1 MGDVTV
7 RDYRSSDA
15 DAAWRLRGVPF
26 GGPKE
31 TPELWR
37 GETTWRGFIAET
49 GGERTGFAMVR
60 PYRQFFGGRA
70 VPMGGIASVAV
81 APQARGRGVGSALLE
96 RMLTEMR
103 ADGQPISAL
112 YPTVPALYRGRGW
125 ERGGVLESIDLPV
138 HAFQGRRSKIELR
151 AATEADIPA
160 MRDCYHRMAQTV
172 DGMLDRRTKS
182 YRTAE
187 LLECDASLVTDG
199 GYLLAQPDRK
209 NRVLEVP
216 ELLADTPEV
225 ALGLL
230 DSIGSWTGLLD
241 RVKLHI
247 LDETLLGVLEWS
259 GLDGRKRTQPW
270 LLRIVDLAAAVAAR
284 GWPGASHIADAVT
297 DLEIEDRHAPW
308 QAGRHRLVVKDGE
321 VVLEPGGTGA
331 VRITA
336 RGLGAWFSGSNTTA
350 GLRRAGLLTGD
361 PEHTRLLDLLVG
373 APGTARMADY
383 F

>member
-1 MGDVTV
+1 MADVTI

-37 GETTWRGFIAET
+37 GETSWRGFIAES
-49 GGERTGFAMVR
+49 GGERAGFAMVR

-81 APQARGRGVGSALLE
+81 APQARGRGVGSALLD
-96 RMLTEMR
+96 RMLVEMR
-103 ADGQPISAL
+103 EAGQPISAL

-125 ERGGVLESIDLPV
+125 ERGGVLESIELPV
-138 HAFQGRRSKIELR
+138 HAFQGRRSRIELR

-160 MRDCYHRMAQTV
+160 MRDCYARMAQTV
-172 DGMLDRRTKS
+172 DGMLDRQTPS
-182 YRTAE
+182 YRPSE
-187 LLECDASLVTDG
+187 LLECDASLVTEG
-199 GYLLAQPDRK
+199 GYLLVQP
-209 NRVLEVP
+209 NREARLLEVW
-216 ELLADTPEV
+216 ELVADTAEI

-270 LLRIVDLAAAVAAR
+270 LLRVVDLPAAVAAR
-284 GWPGASHIADAVT
+284 GWPAAPFLDGQSV
-297 DLEIEDRHAPW
+297 DLEVVDRHAPW
-308 QAGRHRLVVKDGE
+308 QAGRHRLIVKNGE
-321 VVLEPGGTGA
+321 VVVEPGGSGA
-331 VRITA
+331 VTITA

-350 GLRRAGLLTGD
+350 GLRRAGLLEGD
-361 PEHTRLLDLLVG
+361 PAHTRLLDLLVG
-373 APGTARMADY
+373 APGQPRMADY